1 MTPASRLSLVA
12 GVPYSAADIA
22 VSTSIHVIGCA
33 GNLTPVFDGT
43 AFADM
48 EIPVLSSVSLD
59 PSSGHTGYHQ
69 AGKNFDVFA
78 FVASGVLAF
87 GTGPA
92 WGSDTARGTGAGT
105 TEIEWLEG
113 QIVNAV
119 SIQLRTGSG
128 SGDLVTVPARQ
139 ATYLGSFRATQDG
152 VATDTKLKRLL
163 FNPYNVA
170 QREIASLSTTATYV
184 YNTTSYR
191 IVEGDS
197 ARKIEMLFGL
207 PGVMVEAVATNSAL
221 NSNGS
226 PSLNRVKIGV
236 DSTTVADPLSLGGN
250 LHCPTNQLV
259 QLQCFYRGVP
269 GEGYHYMAQLEYGG
283 GLADTTWYAY
293 SDARGGLKGSF
304 LS

>member
-1 MTPASRLSLVA
+1 MVPSSRLSLVYGLPA
-12 GVPYSAADIA
+12 PSSDVAM
-22 VSTSIHVIGCA
+22 STSVYVVACA
-33 GNLTPVFDGT
+33 GNVVPVFDGS
-43 AFADM
+43 AFVGM
-48 EIPVLSSVSLD
+48 EIPASTAIPLD
-59 PSSGHTGYHQ
+59 AASGHTGYHQ
-69 AGKNFDVFA
+69 SGKNFDVFA
-78 FVASGVLAF
+78 FVAGGVIGF

-92 WGSDTARGTGAGT
+92 WGSDTARTGGTSD
-105 TEIEWLEG
+105 LEYLNG
-113 QIVNAV
+113 QIVNSDSV
-119 SIQLRTGSG
+119 QIRYGSG
-128 SGDLVTVPARQ
+128 SADLVTVPAQQ

-163 FNPYNVA
+163 FNPYNLV
-170 QREIASLSTTATYV
+170 QREFSSLSTTSTYV

-197 ARKIEMLFGL
+197 TRKVEMLFGL

-221 NSNGS
+221 NSNAS

-250 LHCPTNQLV
+250 LHCPQNLLV
-259 QLQCFYRGVP
+259 QLHCFYRGMP
-269 GEGYHYMAQLEYGG
+269 GEGYHFMAQLEYGG

>member
-1 MTPASRLSLVA
+1 MPSSRLSLIS
-12 GVPYSAADIA
+12 GVPYSASDVAMA
-22 VSTSIHVIGCA
+22 TSIYIIA
-33 GNLTPVFDGT
+33 YNGNSIPVFDGT
-43 AFADM
+43 AFDDM
-48 EIPVLSSVSLD
+48 EITSSASVTLD
-59 PSSGHTGYHQ
+59 PTSGHTGYHQ
-69 AGKNFDVFA
+69 SGKNFDVFA

-92 WGSDTARGTGAGT
+92 WSSDTARGTGAGT
-105 TEIEWLEG
+105 TEIEWLSG
-113 QIVNAV
+113 QVVNTV
-119 SIQLRTGSG
+119 SIQLRAGLG

-191 IVEGDS
+191 IVEGDN

-221 NSNGS
+221 NSNAS

-250 LHCPTNQLV
+250 LHCPQNQLV
-259 QLQCFYRGVP
+259 QLNCFYRGVP